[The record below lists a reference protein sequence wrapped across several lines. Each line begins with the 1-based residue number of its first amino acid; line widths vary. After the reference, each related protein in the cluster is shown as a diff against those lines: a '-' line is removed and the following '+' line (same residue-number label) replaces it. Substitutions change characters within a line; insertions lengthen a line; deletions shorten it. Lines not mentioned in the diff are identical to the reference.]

1 MVVLSYFLEYLV
13 GWQRL
18 NKGLFGYSIIMK
30 GFKLSTVMINRF
42 K

>member
-1 MVVLSYFLEYLV
+1 MAVLSYFLEYLI

-18 NKGLFGYSIIMK
+18 TNGLFGYSIIMK
-30 GFKLSTVMINRF
+30 GFKLSTVMINRS